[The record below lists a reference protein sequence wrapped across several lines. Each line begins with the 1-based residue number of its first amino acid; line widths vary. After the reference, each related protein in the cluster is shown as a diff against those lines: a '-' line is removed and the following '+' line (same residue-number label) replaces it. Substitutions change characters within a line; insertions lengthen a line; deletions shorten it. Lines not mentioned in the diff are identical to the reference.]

1 MKVELNS
8 QERLIILDA
17 LIHDPYVKKI
27 LEPDTPK
34 EIAIIYDAL
43 VDKMSV
49 KEIEATAGKPVHA
62 IEMLRKEINF
72 INFKLPEMNEK
83 EKQAATDAMVDLH
96 RSKAYLEDL

>member
-27 LEPDTPK
+27 SEPDTPK
-34 EIAIIYDAL
+34 EIAVIYEAL

-62 IEMLRKEINF
+62 IEVLRKEINF
-72 INFKLPEMNEK
+72 INFKLAEMNEK
-83 EKQAATDAMVDLH
+83 EKQTATDAMIDLD
-96 RSKAYLEDL
+96 RAKAYLEDL